1 MKLQISVDGKTYEVE
16 VEVPAEEAGARTLGG
31 YVPPYAPT
39 SAVTLPSPPPVA
51 PSFPKSNGHAQV
63 SDSAVDE
70 DKVCRSPIAGIVIKV
85 NIQEGQQIQ
94 ANDLVMVLEAMK
106 METNVTAPVAGKVK
120 KINVEPGEG
129 VQVSQ
134 VLFEFE

>member
-1 MKLQISVDGKTYEVE
+1 MKLHISVDGKAYEVE
-16 VEVPAEEAGARTLGG
+16 VEMPAEEYGPRTMGG

-39 SAVTLPSPPPVA
+39 TAVTLPSAPVA
-51 PSFPKSNGHAQV
+51 ASAPKANGKA
-63 SDSAVDE
+63 AEGPVDE
-70 DKVCRSPIAGIVIKV
+70 AKVCRSPIAGIVIKV

-94 ANDLVMVLEAMK
+94 ADDLMLVLEAMK

-129 VQVSQ
+129 VQVDQ
-134 VLFEFE
+134 VLVEFE